1 MGSVVM
7 GSEKREARERRGKEG
22 VRVDEM
28 METDLVKD
36 KCIYFFFVEDKCIC

>member
-22 VRVDEM
+22 VRLDEM
-28 METDLVKD
+28 METHFVKD
-36 KCIYFFFVEDKCIC
+36 KCICLFLVEEKCIC